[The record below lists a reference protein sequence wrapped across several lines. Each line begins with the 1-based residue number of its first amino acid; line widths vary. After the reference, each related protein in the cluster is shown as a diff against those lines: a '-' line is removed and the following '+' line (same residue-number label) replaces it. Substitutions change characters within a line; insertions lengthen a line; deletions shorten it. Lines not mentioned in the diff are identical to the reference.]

1 MQNLL
6 NKTVGKKIA
15 HIFLALSFAGLTLA
29 QAPLPTGI
37 SPQMGAALQGAL
49 AGAGA
54 GGLGASLATG
64 IGNINGGVGALG
76 NAAIQGADSVQP
88 SSTKVPVP
96 VFRPLPPNAF
106 QQFILEVTGQ
116 SYPLYGASFF
126 ENIRLFDAS
135 IQESAG
141 LGSLNGFANFNN
153 PFAPEFNA
161 PVTSDYV
168 LGPGDQLLI
177 KAWGSLEINYKAVID
192 RNGQISIPKI
202 GVISL
207 SGVKMGD
214 AQGVINQT
222 LAGLYKN
229 YNLSISLGQ
238 TRAITVYVVGQARRP
253 GSYSLSSL
261 STISTAL
268 FASGGPNSNGSMR
281 RVLLKRAGGT
291 VAEFDLYQFLSMG
304 QANGDVKLLDGD
316 AIVMPAALGFVAL
329 VGKLNTP
336 AIYELK
342 HQEET
347 LEQLLSVAGGLSIT
361 TDPRHAT
368 LERLDASQDHH
379 RWVSDLDLNKVGL
392 NSKLK
397 SGDLINFYTI
407 SPELKNSV
415 TLRGN
420 VALPKRLAYRDGM
433 RVRDLIPNREALV
446 SADSVRRQN
455 EVLFDNNERERT
467 QRARES
473 IPNDLLN
480 NLNSLNTNLFESG
493 SSIQNKL
500 SLDASK
506 ISETQKSMFGTLSGT
521 GNSGATG
528 SNSFDKN
535 TDERLT
541 FDQWQE
547 LRQNRLLAEQPKIS
561 DIRRH
566 TLTDRVG
573 QLMDQVNFDYA
584 VIERVNRKDLS
595 VRLIPFNLGAAIDNQ
610 NSPENISLEPGD
622 IITVLSI
629 DDIRV
634 PLSKRRIL
642 VKIEGEV
649 AKPGIYQAT
658 PSDTLNTLLKRA
670 GGVTN
675 DAYLFGAGFYR
686 EDVKQSQVQNL
697 EKLLRRL
704 ESESNASLSQLAQS
718 SGASTNAAIIQAK
731 VFAAQ
736 QIQRDAIM
744 RLRSLKPEGRISL
757 GLASSLQSSIDELP
771 ALHLQNNDR
780 FYVPPKPDFVYV
792 FGSVNTESALI
803 YKAGWT
809 VQEYL
814 SSSGMGTGA
823 DKDAIILIRADGSAL
838 TSNSSW
844 RNQVL
849 SAVALPGDTIVVPD
863 KLDRESF
870 WSSFFRNTLDGTQ
883 IFYQLGLGA
892 AAIKTLRN

>member
-6 NKTVGKKIA
+6 NKTLCKKTLQLLIE
-15 HIFLALSFAGLTLA
+15 LSFAGLSLA
-29 QAPLPTGI
+29 QAPLPAGI

-49 AGAGA
+49 GGAG
-54 GGLGASLATG
+54 GPDGLGASLGVG
-64 IGNINGGVGALG
+64 IGNMNGGVGALG
-76 NAAIQGADSVQP
+76 NTAIQGADSVLP

-96 VFRPLPPNAF
+96 VFRPLLPNAF
-106 QQFILEVTGQ
+106 QQFVLQVTGQ

-141 LGSLNGFANFNN
+141 SGSLNGFTNFNN
-153 PFAPEFNA
+153 PFAPEVNA
-161 PVTSDYV
+161 PVTPDYV

-192 RNGQISIPKI
+192 RNGQIFIPKI

-222 LAGLYKN
+222 LSGLYKN
-229 YNLSISLGQ
+229 YNLSVSLGQ

-268 FASGGPNSNGSMR
+268 FASGGPNANGSMR
-281 RVLLKRAGGT
+281 RVQLKRAGAV
-291 VAEFDLYQFLSMG
+291 VAEFDLYQFLSIG

-316 AIVMPAALGFVAL
+316 VIVMPAALGFVAL

-336 AIYELK
+336 SIYELK

-347 LEQLLSVAGGLSIT
+347 LEQLLAVAGGLSIT
-361 TDPRHAT
+361 TDPRQAT
-368 LERLDASQDHH
+368 LERLDASQDQP
-379 RWVSDLDLNKVGL
+379 RWVSNLDLNKFGL
-392 NSKLK
+392 QVKLK

-420 VALPKRLAYRDGM
+420 VTLPKRLAYREGM
-433 RVRDLIPNREALV
+433 RVRDLIPNREALI

-473 IPNDLLN
+473 IPNDLLS
-480 NLNSLNTNLFESG
+480 NLNGSNANSLESG
-493 SSIQNKL
+493 SSSLNKS

-506 ISETQKSMFGTLSGT
+506 ISEAQKSMFGNLSGA
-521 GNSGATG
+521 GNAGV
-528 SNSFDKN
+528 NSFDQN
-535 TDERLT
+535 TDEKLT
-541 FDQWQE
+541 FNQWQQ
-547 LRQNRLLAEQPKIS
+547 LRQDRLLAEQPKIS

-566 TLTDRVG
+566 ALTDRVG
-573 QLMDQVNFDYA
+573 QLFDQVNFDYA
-584 VIERVNRKDLS
+584 VVERVNRKDLS
-595 VRLIPFNLGAAIDNQ
+595 VSLIPFNLGVAIDNE
-610 NSPENISLEPGD
+610 NSPENITLEQGD
-622 IITVLSI
+622 IVTVFSI

-634 PLSKRRIL
+634 PVSKRRIL
-642 VKIEGEV
+642 VKLEGEV

-658 PSDTLNTLLKRA
+658 PSDTLQTLLKRA

-686 EDVKQSQVQNL
+686 EDVKQSQLQNL

-718 SGASTNAAIIQAK
+718 SGASTNAGIIQAK
-731 VFAAQ
+731 VLAAQ

-744 RLRSLKPEGRISL
+744 RLRNLKPEGRISL
-757 GLASSLQSSIDELP
+757 GLASVIQSSMDELP

-780 FYVPPKPDFVYV
+780 FFVPPKPDFVYV

-803 YKAGWT
+803 YKSRWT
-809 VQEYL
+809 VQDYL
-814 SSSGMGTGA
+814 NSSGMGTGA
-823 DKDAIILIRADGSAL
+823 DKEAIILIRADGSAL
-838 TSNSSW
+838 TGNSSW

-849 SAVALPGDTIVVPD
+849 SAAVLPGDTIVVPD